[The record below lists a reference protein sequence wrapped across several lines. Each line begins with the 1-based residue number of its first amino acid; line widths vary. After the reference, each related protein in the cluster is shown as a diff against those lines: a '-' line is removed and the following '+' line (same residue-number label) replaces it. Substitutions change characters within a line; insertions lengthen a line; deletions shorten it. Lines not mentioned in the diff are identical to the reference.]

1 MNRVHQ
7 RLIAIATGL
16 CIAACGL
23 QPYVPARG
31 QASAE
36 TPAGEL
42 VKNGGFEEAGGQVPK
57 GWTRDLDKTGDKG
70 TVSMDG
76 SRRHAGSASLRLQP
90 NGRNGGEFPLALAQE
105 IPAAGLF
112 GKKIEFSA
120 VLAAE
125 GGAKAFVGMLSI
137 VGGKPGNLVM
147 LSHGGGEWVR
157 QSQTYT
163 VSADPST
170 RLFLTVWVD
179 GKSGSAWFDD
189 VSVAAGGAP
198 VAREAP
204 PAKALTASIEVD
216 AAAPG
221 RRIPRTLFG
230 TNMEWRWNATYMWNE
245 KAMKPDA
252 EGTRLT
258 RDLGVT
264 LIRYPGGIYS
274 DFYHW
279 RDGIGPFDK
288 RPQVVHEPGRED
300 KSRPNFGTDE
310 ALAFAEQVGAE
321 LMITVNAG
329 TGTAKE
335 AADWV
340 RYVNGK
346 TLRVRYWEVGN
357 ELYIKDGSPVS
368 RASTI
373 DPETYARRF
382 REFAAAMRAADPRI
396 LIGAIGGENQG
407 RYAVV
412 GYPNWNRTVFEKAG
426 DQIDFLSVHNAYA
439 PLIGDDDEKKRDLRT
454 IYRAMV
460 AAPANIARNLQTLA
474 RQIDQYAPGREGRK
488 PFIAVTEWA
497 PVFQWEHKGR
507 YVDHPK
513 TLGSALFAA
522 SAMKVF
528 LESPQTQMA
537 NFWMLNDFSVLGWIG
552 SRNGDFP
559 PNPQWAPTA
568 RYYAFQMF
576 SRHFGDQLV
585 RYRADGPTFD
595 SETVGLTEG
604 VKSVPY
610 LDVIASQS
618 ADGRNLYILAINRH
632 FDSPIDATISVS
644 GFRPKKDGTVVSLT
658 GSGID
663 ANTGTQVIRV
673 PGLVWG
679 NQVEDSQH
687 RRFHRGSPEDV
698 VFASRSLDVFA
709 EKFAYRFPP
718 HSVTSLV
725 LVKR

>member
-1 MNRVHQ
+1 MTGFHH
-7 RLIAIATGL
+7 RLIVILTGF
-16 CIAACGL
+16 CIAACGM

-31 QASAE
+31 QASAALPE
-36 TPAGEL
+36 GEL
-42 VKNGGFEEAGGQVPK
+42 VKNGGFEEAGGPVPK
-57 GWTRDLDKTGDKG
+57 GWSRDMDKTGDKG
-70 TVSMDG
+70 AVTLDG
-76 SRRHAGSASLRLQP
+76 SRRNGGNASLRLQP
-90 NGRNGGEFPLALAQE
+90 NGRNSGEFPLALAQE
-105 IPAAGLF
+105 IPAAGLL
-112 GKKIEFSA
+112 GKKVEFSA
-120 VLAAE
+120 FLAAD
-125 GGAKAFVGMLSI
+125 GGAKALVGMLSI

-147 LSHGGGEWVR
+147 LSHGGSDWAR
-157 QSQTYT
+157 QAQTYP
-163 VSADPST
+163 VPADPST

-179 GKSGSAWFDD
+179 GKAGSAWFDD
-189 VSVAAGGAP
+189 VSVSTGGAP
-198 VAREAP
+198 AARAAA
-204 PAKALTASIEVD
+204 PAKALAATIEVD
-216 AAAPG
+216 AAAVG

-258 RDLGVT
+258 RDLGIT

-279 RDGIGPFDK
+279 RDGIGPFEK
-288 RPQVVHEPGRED
+288 RPLVVHEPGRDD

-346 TLRVRYWEVGN
+346 ALRVRYWEVGN

-373 DPETYARRF
+373 DPDTYARRF
-382 REFAAAMRAADPRI
+382 REFAAAMRAADSRI

-412 GYPNWNRTVFEKAG
+412 GYPNWNRTVLEKAG

-439 PLIGDDDEKKRDLRT
+439 PLIGDDDEKKKDLRT

-460 AAPANIARNLQTLA
+460 AAPANIARNLQTLS
-474 RQIDQYAPGREGRK
+474 RQIEQYAPGRAGRK

-528 LESPQTQMA
+528 MESPQTQMA

-559 PNPQWAPTA
+559 PNPQWAPTP

-585 RYRADGPTFD
+585 RYSVDGPTFD

-604 VKSVPY
+604 VKSAPY
-610 LDVIASQS
+610 LDVVASLS
-618 ADGRNLYILAINRH
+618 ADGRQLYVLVVNRH
-632 FDSPIDATISVS
+632 FDSPIDAAISVS
-644 GFRPKKDGTVVSLT
+644 GFRPRKDGSAVSLT

-663 ANTGTQVIRV
+663 AHTGTQVIRV

-679 NQVEDSQH
+679 NQVEDGQH

-698 VFASRSLDVFA
+698 VLASKPLEVTGA
-709 EKFAYRFPP
+709 KFSYRFPP
-718 HSVTSLV
+718 HSVTSLI
-725 LVKR
+725 LVRQ